1 MEAAVARGL
10 GKSTTGA
17 VLENMIFE
25 VIMPPSVAMIV
36 DVATDNR
43 NRANQDVKL
52 VVKMH
57 SGTVSPTNYL
67 FEKKGRVVFE
77 KDERNLGMAEVLD
90 DAIEAG
96 AQDVELDEDENIVVW
111 TEPSETMSTA
121 TALQEKLDL
130 KVQSSDVIWDANE
143 DTKVSIPSDEAAKSL
158 SKFIEALREN
168 PNVQG
173 VYANVGRGTISD
185 EAWEDIQSLLD
196 A

>member
-1 MEAAVARGL
+1 MEAAIARGL
-10 GKSTTGA
+10 GKSATGA

-36 DVATDNR
+36 DVATDNK

-52 VVKMH
+52 VVKTH
-57 SGTVSPTNYL
+57 GGTVSPTNYL

-111 TEPSETMSTA
+111 TEPNETMSAA
-121 TALQEKLDL
+121 TALQEKLNL

-143 DTKVSIPSDEAAKSL
+143 DTKVSIPSEEAARNL

-185 EAWEDIQSLLD
+185 EAWEDLQGLLD

>member
-1 MEAAVARGL
+1 MEAAIARGL
-10 GKSTTGA
+10 GTSATGA

-52 VVKMH
+52 LVKTYG
-57 SGTVSPTNYL
+57 GTVSPTNYL

-143 DTKVSIPSDEAAKSL
+143 DTKVSIPSEEAAKSL
-158 SKFIEALREN
+158 SKFMEALREN

-185 EAWEDIQSLLD
+185 EAWEDIQGLLD